1 MSVQFK
7 KRAVKTTS
15 KKQSNSDSD
24 EDSNE
29 DQETVLNASKKSR
42 IDPSTSKLV
51 SGSTAST
58 AIGSVVYESTREI
71 VPQSYAGDATHST
84 EIDTSADRDTRAI
97 LERNIKLSQASDGA
111 NGVKLY
117 QGQHAYKSLIPKT
130 LDQVSS
136 NKVSG

>member
-15 KKQSNSDSD
+15 KKQINSDSD
-24 EDSNE
+24 EDSND
-29 DQETVLNASKKSR
+29 DQEIVLNANKKSR
-42 IDPSTSKLV
+42 TDTTTSKLV
-51 SGSTAST
+51 SGNTTSTVA
-58 AIGSVVYESTREI
+58 GSVVYELTREI
-71 VPQSYAGDATHST
+71 VPQSYAGNATHST
-84 EIDTSADRDTRAI
+84 DIDTSADRDTRAI
-97 LERNIKLSQASDGA
+97 LERNIKLSQMSDGA

-117 QGQHAYKSLIPKT
+117 QGQNAYKSLIPKT